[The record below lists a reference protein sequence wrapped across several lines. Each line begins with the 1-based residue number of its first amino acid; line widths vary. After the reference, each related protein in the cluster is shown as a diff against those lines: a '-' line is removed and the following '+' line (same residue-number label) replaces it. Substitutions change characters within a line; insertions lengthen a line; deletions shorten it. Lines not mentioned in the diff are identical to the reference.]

1 MRPIPELSASTR
13 SPEESLWLVR
23 GGERG
28 QAEALNLLEG
38 VTSIGW
44 AELHDLAGCTSIEQV
59 RDLYREAYPDD
70 SDSRVNTQARQPF
83 LG

>member
-1 MRPIPELSASTR
+1 M
-13 SPEESLWLVR
+13 
-23 GGERG
+23 
-28 QAEALNLLEG
+28 
-38 VTSIGW
+38 TSIGW